1 MSINVI
7 SSTNTNQPAYNQM
20 IFNVSSTNAGQTNF
34 NFLADVYVSGIL
46 VSRLTFPK
54 QPGVNTIKIDT
65 SPVMKN
71 YITYDI
77 ENVYSTIWAA
87 NTNSKASYY
96 VQFGEVY
103 DVSGTLTTYAN
114 LTRNPTS
121 GSKYAYNSIFDFEEF
136 TPSVLQ
142 NYTVDTIGFLQNNP
156 ENITIKN
163 GQDVFLSYYDPNQI
177 VVETY
182 ITTTGAAPIIIGTSS
197 TGTNYGFNLGIK
209 WSNLSSIASQILVNG
224 FYDISL
230 YDIGGDPITTTR
242 VTVESCFDKY
252 DIYRLM
258 WLNNMG
264 GWESYNFDKVS
275 IQNYGI
281 DRKQFKKPTPLG
293 YDVNDRLKTNY
304 NTTITESIHVTSNWI
319 TDDQAEWLQ
328 GLLTS
333 PIVLLD
339 KGNEIRIPINIT
351 DSNYEVRKYLNGRQL
366 HNLGLTFEYSYN
378 NYRQSL

>member
-1 MSINVI
+1 
-7 SSTNTNQPAYNQM
+7 M

-54 QPGVNTIKIDT
+54 QPGVNTINIDI

-77 ENVYSTIWAA
+77 ENVYSTIWAS
-87 NTNSKASYY
+87 NLNSKSAYY

-103 DVSGTLTTYAN
+103 GSTPTIYAN

-136 TPSVLQ
+136 TPTVLQ

-177 VVETY
+177 VVNMY
-182 ITTTGAAPIIIGTSS
+182 LSTTGAAPIITTTTSS
-197 TGTNYGFNLGIK
+197 GSNYGFNLGIK

-242 VTVESCFDKY
+242 VIVESCFDKY

-264 GWESYNFDKVS
+264 GWESFNFDKVS

-304 NTTITESIHVTSNWI
+304 NTTITESIRVTSNWI
-319 TDDQAEWLQ
+319 TDDQAEWIQ

-339 KGNEIRIPINIT
+339 KGNGIRIPINIT

-366 HNLGLTFEYSYN
+366 HNLALTFEYSYN

>member
-1 MSINVI
+1 MSISII
-7 SSTNTNQPAYNQM
+7 SSPQTNQPAYNQM

-34 NFLADVYVSGIL
+34 NFLADVYVGSTL
-46 VSRLTFPK
+46 VSRLLFPK
-54 QPGVNTIKIDT
+54 QPNVNTIKIDI

-87 NTNSKASYY
+87 NTNSKANYY

-103 DVSGTLTTYAN
+103 DVSGVPTTFAN

-121 GSKYAYNSIFDFEEF
+121 GNKYSYNSIFDFEEF
-136 TPSVLQ
+136 TP
-142 NYTVDTIGFLQNNP
+142 TILASYAVETYGFLESNP
-156 ENITIKN
+156 ESITIKN
-163 GQDVFLSYYDPNQI
+163 GQDVFLTYYDPNH
-177 VVETY
+177 VVEEVY
-182 ITTTGAAPIIIGTSS
+182 FTTTGSPPIITPIAS
-197 TGTNYGFNLGIK
+197 TGTDYGYNLGIK
-209 WSNLSSIASQILVNG
+209 WSNLSTIASQILVNG
-224 FYDISL
+224 FYDVTL

-242 VTVESCFDKY
+242 IIVETCSDKY
-252 DIYRLM
+252 DLYRLN
-258 WLNNMG
+258 WLNNLG
-264 GWESYNFDKVS
+264 GWESFNFDKVS
-275 IQNYGI
+275 TQNYGI

-304 NTTITESIHVTSNWI
+304 NTTITESIRISSNWI
-319 TDDQAEWLQ
+319 TDEQAEWIE

-333 PIVLLD
+333 PIVLVD
-339 KGNEIRIPINIT
+339 KGNGVRIPINIT